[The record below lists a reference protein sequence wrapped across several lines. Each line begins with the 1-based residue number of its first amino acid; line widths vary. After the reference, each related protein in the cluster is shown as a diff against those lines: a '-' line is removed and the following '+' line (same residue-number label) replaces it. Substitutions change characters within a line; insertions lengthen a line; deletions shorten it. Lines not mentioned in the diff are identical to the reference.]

1 MNKKYSR
8 IKSICDCKIAPMN
21 QFNIIIP
28 DRLIGQRIDSAMA
41 QMLPDYSRSKIT
53 TWVRSGGALINGK
66 TFKPK
71 EKILGGEIVTL
82 NIKAEKTNDWKA
94 EDIPLDIVFED
105 NDIIVVNKPVGL
117 VTHPGAG
124 NWTGTL
130 ANALLHYDPSLANLD
145 RAGIVHRLDKNTS
158 GLMVVARSELAQK
171 NLVEQLQTHA
181 VSREYSAI
189 VYGHMIS
196 GGTVDEPIG
205 RDPKDRIRQA
215 VVEDGKDAVTH
226 YRVIDRFAHHTHVK
240 AILETGRTHQIRVHL
255 SYIGHPLIAD
265 PMYGGK
271 IRFPKKADDH
281 LKNALKKFNR
291 QALHAKKLTLTHPI
305 TLEQMSWK
313 APLPQDLQDLLKVLQ
328 EFDSI

>member
-1 MNKKYSR
+1 M
-8 IKSICDCKIAPMN
+8 
-21 QFNIIIP
+21 P
-28 DRLIGQRIDSAMA
+28 DF
-41 QMLPDYSRSKIT
+41 SRSKIT
-53 TWVRSGGALINGK
+53 NWVRTGKALVNNK

-71 EKILGGEIVTL
+71 EKILGGEIVALTL
-82 NIKAEKTNDWKA
+82 VKEKLNAWLG
-94 EDIPLDIVFED
+94 EDIPIDVVYED
-105 NDIIVVNKPVGL
+105 DDIIVVNKPVGL

-130 ANALLHYDPSLANLD
+130 ANALLHFDPSLANLD

-171 NLVEQLQTHA
+171 NLVNQLQTHT

-196 GGTVDEPIG
+196 GGTVEAPIG

-215 VVEDGKDAVTH
+215 VVEEGEGKNAITH

-240 AILETGRTHQIRVHL
+240 CILETGRTHQIRVHM
-255 SYIGHPLIAD
+255 SYVEHPLIAD

-271 IRFPKKADDH
+271 IRFPKKADED
-281 LKNALKKFNR
+281 LKDALKSFKR
-291 QALHAKKLTLTHPI
+291 QALHAKKLTISHPI
-305 TLEQMSWK
+305 TGEEMSWK
-313 APLPQDLQDLLKVLQ
+313 APLPQDLKDLLATLNK
-328 EFDSI
+328 FDPV